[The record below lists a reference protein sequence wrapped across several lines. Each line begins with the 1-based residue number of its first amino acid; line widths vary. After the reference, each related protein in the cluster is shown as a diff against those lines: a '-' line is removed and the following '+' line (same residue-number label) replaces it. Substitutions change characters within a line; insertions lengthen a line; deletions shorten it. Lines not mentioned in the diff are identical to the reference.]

1 MPEIKNTFLKGKM
14 NKDLDDRLVPEGEYT
29 NALNIKVS
37 SSEGQNIGAIENIKS
52 FNEIESIG
60 TGIIIGSYYNDENN
74 DVYLFVKDYNETG
87 DAIIKK
93 NIAAG
98 SNIEI
103 LINGSFL
110 NFSETN
116 LITGINIVED
126 YLFWTDNRNQPRK
139 INITSEAPTYTA
151 EHQISVAKLAPF
163 KAPGITAETQ
173 VQADIDAGETEA
185 GSYMKEKFMRFSYRF
200 KYNDNT
206 YSVLAPFS
214 TFVFNP
220 RDTEQRYNILSRN
233 EINSLIG
240 ATELT
245 WFENKINRVLIEV
258 YTNDG
263 VIGNPLTFAEQGVK
277 SIDIIGKASDSAAA
291 YIFETINIDSTNSG
305 NTSLTYKYL
314 SNNPKSTLPE
324 SQLVRVYD
332 KVPTKAL
339 AQEFVGNRVV
349 YGNYEENLELPEN
362 FTLKAS
368 AELRLDTNTGGLF
381 SFYSLKTNRT
391 YDVGYVLSD
400 DYGRTSPVLSL
411 TNTRLFNKQ
420 KENLSTFNK
429 ISIKFGVDD
438 KTEALEQIQ
447 ALQNNGWKYITFV
460 VKQDK
465 QEYYNVYTP
474 GFGYVDGKT
483 YFSVFGDNINKI
495 PVDTSTYNA
504 ETNYNTTKQKTQLS
518 LINKTTF
525 VRSYSSGEPITV
537 SASEYEW
544 ENYNRADP
552 ASTSPQYVYGFT
564 NVLGYST
571 GNISQNI
578 SGYTYN
584 TDSDGNSFSNAISPS
599 PDGSTSVFT
608 VNSGTVPSP
617 EAPSGTANNNYYGV
631 GASASDNTGVI
642 VYVDGVKKE
651 ITTEYTYDDSTVQ
664 VTFLS
669 GHIPATGSSIV
680 VFFTYGGFLIPDE
693 QYRSAWSLTPIT
705 GSASRI
711 DEISSN
717 AIDVIVT
724 GDDFID
730 ITSINEDPEV
740 NFAYGN
746 LEEVKINGI
755 STRNNFN
762 AISQD
767 LIDISENFYGLYKT
781 ENNYL
786 LAEIDGEYG
795 VKLYDDSGNFPIS
808 KYADLGIIELPG
820 FESAID
826 IYYET
831 PTTMNLYD
839 LYQGIFYSAGYNS
852 YFDINYYNA
861 INLSVA
867 TYVNGEYR
875 QWSWQENRLR
885 GGFNEPYIDFGV
897 HAYFT
902 NPDYNKETRKASL
915 IYSGIYN
922 ARTGV
927 NNTNQFPIGESIE
940 KSLDPSKGSIQKL
953 FAEDNDIIVLQEEKV
968 NKIPIDRDIIYTA
981 EGSPQLTAANRV
993 FGDVMAYAGNYGIGK
1008 NPESFAH
1015 YGGRKYFVDKPKG
1028 AVLRLSRD
1036 GITEISNYGMTSY
1049 FRDNLRYA
1057 SKIYGSWDMRHKNY
1071 IVSLEGTAA
1080 NFTDYDSE
1088 HSYFSQGTRTLSFRE
1103 AINGWSSF
1111 LDIPAKLAG
1120 SLDAKYIALN
1130 NASGTSGLVINYEGD
1145 DYLAAEVSLI
1155 INPSASVNKV
1165 FQTLNYEGT
1174 EGWEVIDIST
1184 DVDKALD
1191 ISKYSNTLDT
1201 DLYFHISKFDN
1212 VEGKFC
1218 TNIINNTTEKTGEIV
1233 YSKDISGIKGFF
1245 TKLTIKTS
1253 DNIFRE
1259 LFAVSSNYN
1268 VNTY

>member
-1 MPEIKNTFLKGKM
+1 MPEIKHTFLAGKM
-14 NKDLDDRLVPEGEYT
+14 NKSLDDRLVPEGEYRDA
-29 NALNIKVS
+29 NNIEVTTDIFGS
-37 SSEGQNIGAIENIKS
+37 GD
-52 FNEIESIG
+52 IG
-60 TGIIIGSYYNDENN
+60 TVRKIKGNTALTSVDNDFSGTPEVIGNFFDDKNNAIYYFATDNNTHKIYRYTSSGI
-74 DVYLFVKDYNETG
+74 ETLVEG
-87 DAIIKK
+87 T
-93 NIAAG
+93 
-98 SNIEI
+98 
-103 LINGSFL
+103 FL
-110 NFSETN
+110 NFN
-116 LITGINIVED
+116 KNNKITGVNVIED

-151 EHQISVAKLAPF
+151 EYQISVAKLAPF

-173 VQADIDAGETEA
+173 SQSDIDAGETEA

-220 RDTEQRYNILSRN
+220 RETEQRYNILSRN

-245 WFENKINRVLIEV
+245 WFENKINRVLVEV

-263 VIGNPLTFAEQGVK
+263 ITGIPLTFAEQEIK
-277 SIDIIGKASDSAAA
+277 SIDIIGKASDSSAA
-291 YIFETINIDSTNSG
+291 YIFETINIDSTNST

-349 YGNYEENLELPEN
+349 YGNYEENLEIPEN

-368 AELRLDTNTGGLF
+368 AELRLEDSPAGLF

-411 TNTRLFNKQ
+411 TNTKLFNKQ
-420 KENLSTFNK
+420 RENLSTFNK
-429 ISIKFGVDD
+429 ISVKFDAAD
-438 KTEALEQIQ
+438 KSDALDQI
-447 ALQNNGWKYITFV
+447 ASLQSKGWKYITFV

-504 ETNYNTTKQKTQLS
+504 ETNINTTKQKTQLS

-525 VRSYSSGEPITV
+525 VRSYSSGEPIKV

-578 SGYTYN
+578 LTYTYD
-584 TDSDGNSFSNAISPS
+584 TDFDGNSFSGAISPA

-608 VNSGTVPSP
+608 VNGGTIPSP
-617 EAPSGTANNNYYGV
+617 EAPSGTADNDYYGV
-631 GASASDNTGVI
+631 GASDTDNTGVI

-651 ITTEYTYDDSTVQ
+651 IATEYTYDDSTVQ
-664 VTFLS
+664 VTFLPD
-669 GHIPATGSSIV
+669 HVPATGSSIV

-717 AIDVIVT
+717 AVDIIVT
-724 GDDFID
+724 GDDYID
-730 ITSINEDPEV
+730 ITTINEDPEV
-740 NFAYGN
+740 SFAYGN

-767 LIDISENFYGLYKT
+767 LIDISENFYGLYKI

-808 KYADLGIIELPG
+808 KYADLGVIELPG
-820 FESAID
+820 FESSID

-831 PTTMNLYD
+831 PTSMNLYD
-839 LYQGIFYSAGYNS
+839 LYQGIFYSQQYDAY
-852 YFDINYYNA
+852 YDVNYYNA

-927 NNTNQFPIGESIE
+927 NNTNQFPVGENIE
-940 KSLDPSKGSIQKL
+940 KSLDPSRGGIQKL
-953 FAEDNDIIVLQEEKV
+953 FAEDNDLIVLQEEKV

-993 FGDVMAYAGNYGIGK
+993 FGDVMAYAGNFGIGK

-1015 YGGRKYFVDKPKG
+1015 YAGRKYFVDEPKG

-1036 GITEISNYGMTSY
+1036 GITEISNYGMRTYLLQFLTGSS
-1049 FRDNLRYA
+1049 D
-1057 SKIYGSWDMRHKNY
+1057 IYGMWDMNKRQY
-1071 IVSLEGTAA
+1071 VL
-1080 NFTDYDSE
+1080 
-1088 HSYFSQGTRTLSFRE
+1088 SYQGGLIGQTLSFDE
-1103 AINGWSSF
+1103 SSNGWVSF
-1111 LDIPAKLAG
+1111 YDYLPEFGG
-1120 SLDAKYIALN
+1120 SLDGQFYTFKNGLLYKHYDGSN
-1130 NASGTSGLVINYEGD
+1130 FYGQSFDASIQLIMNQNPSASKSFLTINYEGANSWD
-1145 DYLAAEVSLI
+1145 ITS
-1155 INPSASVNKV
+1155 IN
-1165 FQTLNYEGT
+1165 
-1174 EGWEVIDIST
+1174 T
-1184 DVDKALD
+1184 DVDSAKNILAYNNA
-1191 ISKYSNTLDT
+1191 KQDT
-1201 DLYFHISKFDN
+1201 DTEMYLNIFRNFDGKYFA
-1212 VEGKFC
+1212 
-1218 TNIINNTTEKTGEIV
+1218 NIINDSDPEANEI
-1233 YSKDISGIKGFF
+1233 SFGSSISGVKGHF
-1245 TKLTIKTS
+1245 L
-1253 DNIFRE
+1253 NITLRNSNTGAE
-1259 LFAVSSNYN
+1259 LFSVSTNYN
-1268 VNTY
+1268 INSY